1 MVSQARAPS
10 SRANDVKEAAHGRN
24 QGNCT
29 TRSPGSLTFDRSF
42 DRGADSE
49 KKAKGQGP
57 SRQSRDLAPSHLC
70 PFGFRSLYAV
80 VDTGSISS

>member
-1 MVSQARAPS
+1 MASQARTPS
-10 SRANDVKEAAHGRN
+10 VRASDVNERALGRN
-24 QGNCT
+24 QGNCI

-42 DRGADSE
+42 DRGDDSE
-49 KKAKGQGP
+49 KRAKGQGP
-57 SRQSRDLAPSHLC
+57 SRQNRDLVPSRLC